1 MVIFLVV
8 LVGLVVVHDH
18 LQSADDFVAGDRC
31 IGGKK
36 KKKKKKRLSG
46 VFSLRSQN
54 TQEVK

>member
-36 KKKKKKRLSG
+36 KKRLSG